1 MTWGM
6 YMPPECIFTLTKI
19 LWAPINMLQVN
30 SIQKSPTCHPS
41 IAQSVPQRGPFSL
54 GLVDVHTAMA
64 SILILAVPSLQGQW
78 NGTYPTSDLDGGDSR
93 RCCGPPSCPV
103 SLPCPT
109 SHAHSRHSGIMHFSA

>member
-1 MTWGM
+1 MAWGM
-6 YMPPECIFTLTKI
+6 HMPPECTVTLTKI

-30 SIQKSPTCHPS
+30 SIQKSPICHPS
-41 IAQSVPQRGPFSL
+41 IAQSVPQRRPLSL

-64 SILILAVPSLQGQW
+64 FILILAEPSKDSGTEPTQPPTLMEVIVGGAVVPH
-78 NGTYPTSDLDGGDSR
+78 PV
-93 RCCGPPSCPV
+93 PV